1 MGWNKTKAPKE
12 PGDRPS
18 RAARRAALY
27 RGGYLA
33 AVTALAVALVIV
45 INLIAGQLPSH
56 IREFDLTDN
65 SLYEVSETSQTFL
78 SELDKDVEIVILAEE
93 GATDQR
99 ILKFLEHY
107 AALSSHITVTEVDPV
122 AHPAEA
128 AAYEAESNSLVV
140 LCEETGKQE
149 VISFNDIIVY
159 GYDSSYYYYGEQSF
173 DAEGQLTSALDYV
186 TNDAGKKV
194 YTVTGHGESDL
205 SATITDAI
213 DKANFSLDAVS
224 PALNGGV
231 PEDCDLLIANG
242 PTTDLSESEREL
254 LEAYLDGG
262 GQMILLLPEDYV
274 DLPNWDALMN
284 RFNLDMVEGYIA
296 DTSRY
301 YPQLGSPFAI
311 CATLDLSSPI
321 TSALSSDTL
330 TLLTNSQGFVELT
343 EGADESV
350 TVTPFMTTTSDGY
363 AVTLEGSQTQG
374 TYLLGAVAERTGE
387 DGETTGRLTVFGSTS
402 FVAEDILAANPSIA
416 NQTIFMNAVTGGFD
430 DVTNLSIPAKSLSVA
445 YNTIANPNLW
455 SSLYI
460 IVLPIGILAAGLIFW
475 TRRRKR

>member
-1 MGWNKTKAPKE
+1 M
-12 PGDRPS
+12 
-18 RAARRAALY
+18 
-27 RGGYLA
+27 
-33 AVTALAVALVIV
+33 
-45 INLIAGQLPSH
+45 
-56 IREFDLTDN
+56 
-65 SLYEVSETSQTFL
+65 
-78 SELDKDVEIVILAEE
+78 
-93 GATDQR
+93 
-99 ILKFLEHY
+99 
-107 AALSSHITVTEVDPV
+107 
-122 AHPAEA
+122 
-128 AAYEAESNSLVV
+128 
-140 LCEETGKQE
+140 
-149 VISFNDIIVY
+149 
-159 GYDSSYYYYGEQSF
+159 
-173 DAEGQLTSALDYV
+173 GQLTSALDYV

-430 DVTNLSIPAKSLSVA
+430 DVTNLSIPAKSLAMA

-460 IVLPIGILAAGLIFW
+460 IVLPIAILAAGLIFW